1 MCLLLFLRKADTVL
15 HYAFL
20 EGILSL
26 LIDSIGLTL
35 WRRHEEDIFSRN
47 REETTVT
54 QKLLLILN
62 DTAIQM
68 VAYFPIFWYDFFYV
82 FLWGLCKKK
91 VTLTKCQYT
100 LLPVC

>member
-1 MCLLLFLRKADTVL
+1 VCLLLFLRKADTVL

-68 VAYFPIFWYDFFYV
+68 VAYFPIFWYDFFMYFCGV
-82 FLWGLCKKK
+82 YARKK
-91 VTLTKCQYT
+91 
-100 LLPVC
+100 